1 MAVIRRRAAGADV
14 ASARRIAALARVQG
28 TVVLRTAARRAAFG
42 YGGAERRE
50 RSHERGRRLAGG
62 LSSERRRLRGG
73 REARVASAQ
82 PRWLRGG
89 PPGYIHQARK
99 SWGRT

>member
-1 MAVIRRRAAGADV
+1 MIRRRAAGADV

-28 TVVLRTAARRAAFG
+28 TVFLRTAARRAAARRAAFG

-50 RSHERGRRLAGG
+50 RSHERGRRLACG
-62 LSSERRRLRGG
+62 LSSERRRWRGG

-82 PRWLRGG
+82 PPLAQGRGPRVY
-89 PPGYIHQARK
+89 PP
-99 SWGRT
+99 S